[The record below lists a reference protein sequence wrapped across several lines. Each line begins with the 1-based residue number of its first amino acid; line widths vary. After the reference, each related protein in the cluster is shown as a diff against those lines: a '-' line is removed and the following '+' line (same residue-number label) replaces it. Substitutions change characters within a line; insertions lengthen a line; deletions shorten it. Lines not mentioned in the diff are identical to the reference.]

1 MRFCVLY
8 LLKEHV
14 VVSVTSTNGTNGT
27 NSTNAVP
34 DA

>member
-14 VVSVTSTNGTNGT
+14 VVSVTSTNGTN
-27 NSTNAVP
+27 STNTVP